1 MPTLAPPDVVT
12 MLFSGRYD
20 IFSTKRVPSGGVRL
34 GAGAFRKIPVPSLLI
49 GTGVA
54 WGCGRKVWKWLNT

>member
-1 MPTLAPPDVVT
+1 
-12 MLFSGRYD
+12 MLFSGHYD

-34 GAGAFRKIPVPSLLI
+34 GAGAFPEISVPSLLI

-54 WGCGRKVWKWLNT
+54 WWCGRKVWNWLNT